1 MQNAKVV
8 VPKPVNEPVLEYTP
22 NSPERISLINK
33 INDLKSQHIEIPLI
47 IDGNEIKTGNTEEI
61 RIPHNHN
68 HILGIYHKASEK
80 EIKMATESA
89 MDTWSSWSKMPWE
102 DRVAI
107 FKKMA
112 SILQRHYDQTL
123 NASTMLSQSK
133 NAYQA
138 EIDASC
144 EMIDFLN
151 FNCWYAQE
159 LYTQQPTYSPD
170 GIWNRLENR
179 PLEGFVFAITPFNFT
194 SIAGNLPTA
203 PAIMGNVAIWKP
215 ASSAVYSA
223 HFLMK
228 LFKDAGL
235 PNGVI
240 NFLPGSGSVIGPK
253 IIQNPNLAGVHF
265 TGSTSVFQGMWK
277 SIGESIKHYKS
288 YPRIVGE
295 TGGKD
300 FCIAHK
306 SSDIKALSTAM
317 IRGAFEY
324 QGQKCSALSRAYI
337 PKSIW
342 PELKKIF
349 IDQVNQIKMGDV
361 EDFSNF
367 MNAVIDRNSF
377 NNIKNYIDNA
387 KKSDDVEVLTGGNC
401 DDSIGYFIEP
411 TTLISKDPNYESMCE
426 EIFGPVLT
434 IYLYDSDKWD
444 ETLKL
449 VNETSPYA
457 LTGCVWGNDRNA
469 INDATEK
476 LTHAAGN
483 FYINDKPTGAVVG
496 QQPFGGGRASGTND
510 KAGSIFNLI
519 RWVSQRTIK
528 ETYDPPTEFSYP
540 FMESS
545 K

>member
-1 MQNAKVV
+1 
-8 VPKPVNEPVLEYTP
+8 
-22 NSPERISLINK
+22 
-33 INDLKSQHIEIPLI
+33 
-47 IDGNEIKTGNTEEI
+47 
-61 RIPHNHN
+61 
-68 HILGIYHKASEK
+68 
-80 EIKMATESA
+80 
-89 MDTWSSWSKMPWE
+89 
-102 DRVAI
+102 
-107 FKKMA
+107 
-112 SILQRHYDQTL
+112 
-123 NASTMLSQSK
+123 
-133 NAYQA
+133 
-138 EIDASC
+138 
-144 EMIDFLN
+144 
-151 FNCWYAQE
+151 
-159 LYTQQPTYSPD
+159 
-170 GIWNRLENR
+170 
-179 PLEGFVFAITPFNFT
+179 
-194 SIAGNLPTA
+194 
-203 PAIMGNVAIWKP
+203 
-215 ASSAVYSA
+215 
-223 HFLMK
+223 
-228 LFKDAGL
+228 
-235 PNGVI
+235 
-240 NFLPGSGSVIGPK
+240 
-253 IIQNPNLAGVHF
+253 
-265 TGSTSVFQGMWK
+265 
-277 SIGESIKHYKS
+277 
-288 YPRIVGE
+288 
-295 TGGKD
+295 
-300 FCIAHK
+300 
-306 SSDIKALSTAM
+306 M

-342 PELKKIF
+342 PDLKKIF
-349 IDQVNQIKMGDV
+349 INQVNQIKMGDV

-401 DDSIGYFIEP
+401 DDTIGYFIEP
-411 TTLISKDPNYESMCE
+411 TTLISKDPKYESMCE

-434 IYLYDSDKWD
+434 IYLYSPDKWD

-528 ETYDPPTEFSYP
+528 ETYDPPTEFTYP